1 MQRYYGLTP
10 ASGFVSM
17 TSSILALQ
25 KKHSFLLIIWCWMQ
39 ALYRQQTQTLKPTAI
54 NIQPV
59 STVVSTHTS
68 SKSVKFETIGHWER
82 TMSSTGTTQ
91 KWSIEK
97 HSEKPDA

>member
-1 MQRYYGLTP
+1 
-10 ASGFVSM
+10 
-17 TSSILALQ
+17 
-25 KKHSFLLIIWCWMQ
+25 MQ

-82 TMSSTGTTQ
+82 TMSSTGTMQKCRQRGTATDQMYKRGTLHQEDTDMHESGPRILLTQ
-91 KWSIEK
+91 P
-97 HSEKPDA
+97 HMGPGDFQVT